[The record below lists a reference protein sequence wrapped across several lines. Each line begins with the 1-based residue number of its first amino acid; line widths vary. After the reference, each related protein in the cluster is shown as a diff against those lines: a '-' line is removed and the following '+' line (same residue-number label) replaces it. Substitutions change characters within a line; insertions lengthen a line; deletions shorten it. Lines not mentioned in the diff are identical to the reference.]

1 MHPPLQPLVH
11 ALAPR
16 ARQPDMD
23 MEWGKY
29 CCIMP
34 IPGVNKFVYLLGLAL
49 VAVLSLALVLM
60 LALALMLC
68 LTFV

>member
-23 MEWGKY
+23 KEWGKG
-29 CCIMP
+29 CIMP
-34 IPGVNKFVYLLGLAL
+34 IPGVNKFVYLLVLAL
-49 VAVLSLALVLM
+49 VAVLALV
-60 LALALMLC
+60 LMLC
-68 LTFV
+68 LTFVRPLSF